1 MIINKIT
8 KLIENKFNISINKD
22 GANYSRFVSHIQYL
36 LRRIESKEEIK
47 SENKELYITMKKSF
61 PDTSDCVDS
70 ISEYLLQLFKW
81 ELSIEE
87 KLYLIIHINRLCS
100 REDCYRRA

>member
-1 MIINKIT
+1 
-8 KLIENKFNISINKD
+8 
-22 GANYSRFVSHIQYL
+22 
-36 LRRIESKEEIK
+36 
-47 SENKELYITMKKSF
+47 MKKSF

-100 REDCYRRA
+100 REDCYQ